1 MEIMKL
7 NAGKNTPA
15 VELDPKGIMI
25 IEGRSIMDDPL
36 IFFNPIIDWI
46 SKCNSKTFTLEM
58 RLEYMNTSSYKMMLI
73 LFKSI
78 KKHYNSTN
86 ILINWYYET
95 DDEDMLDLGKDI
107 ESLIN
112 VPVDF
117 YELQVDDE

>member
-1 MEIMKL
+1 MKIE
-7 NAGKNTPA
+7 ARKHTPA
-15 VELDPKGIMI
+15 VELDPEGVIKL
-25 IEGRSIMDDPL
+25 EGRSIMDDPL
-36 IFFNPIIDWI
+36 VFYNPIIEWI
-46 SKCNSKTFTLEM
+46 SNCNSKTFTIEM
-58 RLEYMNTSSYKMMLI
+58 RLEYMNTSSYKMMLM

-86 ILINWYYET
+86 ILIKWYYDS

-117 YELQVDDE
+117 YELQTEEE

>member
-1 MEIMKL
+1 
-7 NAGKNTPA
+7 
-15 VELDPKGIMI
+15 
-25 IEGRSIMDDPL
+25 
-36 IFFNPIIDWI
+36 
-46 SKCNSKTFTLEM
+46 
-58 RLEYMNTSSYKMMLI
+58 MMLI